1 MATGKLPDDIH
12 DAADPGGA
20 GEDFDEG
27 RPSKT
32 RRKKEMH
39 ALQALGERLVA
50 LPEARLKA
58 VPLDEDL
65 RNAIDMARGI
75 RSHEGRRRQLQYVG
89 RLMRSADAAAIEA
102 SLAGDDAAHARQVAA
117 HHAAEQWRDGLIDG
131 SRKLGDFITRF
142 PLPALAADPVDPD
155 GDEAA
160 RAPRKGEGKGKDAK
174 ETKGTKE
181 TAATLTGL
189 VEAARDAAGSD
200 GANPRHAR
208 ALYRALHQWLLTYES
223 AER

>member
-50 LPEARLKA
+50 LPEARLKT

-131 SRKLGDFITRF
+131 SRKLGDFIARF
-142 PLPALAADPVDPD
+142 PLPALAAEPVDSD
-155 GDEAA
+155 DDEAA
-160 RAPRKGEGKGKDAK
+160 HAPRKGEGEGKGRK
-174 ETKGTKE
+174 TQE

-189 VEAARDAAGSD
+189 VEAARDAARGD

>member
-1 MATGKLPDDIH
+1 MATGKLPDDIN

-20 GEDFDEG
+20 SDDFDDG
-27 RPSKT
+27 QPSKT

-50 LPEARLKA
+50 LPEARLKT

-65 RNAIDMARGI
+65 RDAINMARGI

-102 SLAGDDAAHARQVAA
+102 ALAGDDAAHARQVAA
-117 HHAAEQWRDGLIDG
+117 HHAAEQWRDGLIDD
-131 SRKLGDFITRF
+131 SRRLEDFIARF
-142 PLPALAADPVDPD
+142 PLPANAADATDRD
-155 GDEAA
+155 GGEA
-160 RAPRKGEGKGKDAK
+160 
-174 ETKGTKE
+174 T
-181 TAATLTGL
+181 ATLTGL
-189 VEAARDAAGSD
+189 VAAARDAARNG

-208 ALYRALHQWLLTYES
+208 ALYRALHQWLLTFES